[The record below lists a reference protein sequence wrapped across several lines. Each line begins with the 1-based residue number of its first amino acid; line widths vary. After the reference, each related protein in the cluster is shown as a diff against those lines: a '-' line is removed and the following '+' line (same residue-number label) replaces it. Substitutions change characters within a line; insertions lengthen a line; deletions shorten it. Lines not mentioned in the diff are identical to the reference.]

1 MSKEER
7 KVPELRF
14 KGFHDDWE
22 QRTLNQELSLLKDG
36 THGTHKNV
44 ANGLY
49 LLSAKNIKNG
59 EILITEQDRQIS
71 REEFNKIHRNFV
83 LHSGDVLL
91 TVVGSIG
98 ETAILTKPK
107 DVTFQRSVAYLR
119 PSQMKSQF
127 LYNLIQTV
135 GFQNEL
141 KKKQVV
147 SAQPGVYLGDL
158 KKISIKMTKNATEQ
172 IKISQFTQLIDK
184 IITLHQRKINILEK
198 INLEFLK
205 KMFPDYNQDSLNLR
219 FRDFKE
225 NWERKKLIQVVQSTY
240 QGINTAADKVKY
252 SSIGVPILQAKHI
265 TNGKISFKEARY
277 LDKENYQ
284 YYFPKYA
291 PKNGDILFANIGT
304 IGTSLV
310 VKTSQEFLIAWNI
323 LKITLKNDTDSRFV
337 QTYLT
342 LLRNRNFFESI
353 TTGNATK
360 FINKDE
366 VLKIQLPLPL
376 IDEQE
381 TIGRFI
387 YEIDDIIKNHQVKIN
402 QLNVLKKIYLR
413 KMFL

>member
-1 MSKEER
+1 MEQ
-7 KVPELRF
+7 
-14 KGFHDDWE
+14 DWE

-59 EILITEQDRQIS
+59 EIIITEQDRQIS

-184 IITLHQRKINILEK
+184 IITLHQRKINTLETQKKSYLNLLFPK
-198 INLEFLK
+198 INEFTPRLRFNNFKDEWEQRKLYEVAVVLDGDRGKNYPSSEEFSENGHTLFLSAANVTKNGFSFTNNQYITEDKSNSLGNGKLTTNDIVITSRGSIGHIAWYNSEISQEIPHARINSGMLILSIKEIYVANYIAQYLKSPMGIKTIHFLSFGSAQPQLTKKDIQNYKIPITLQLEQKKISSLLNDIDKLITLHQHKLSVIK
-205 KMFPDYNQDSLNLR
+205 KMKQVYLN
-219 FRDFKE
+219 
-225 NWERKKLIQVVQSTY
+225 
-240 QGINTAADKVKY
+240 
-252 SSIGVPILQAKHI
+252 
-265 TNGKISFKEARY
+265 KI
-277 LDKENYQ
+277 
-284 YYFPKYA
+284 
-291 PKNGDILFANIGT
+291 
-304 IGTSLV
+304 
-310 VKTSQEFLIAWNI
+310 
-323 LKITLKNDTDSRFV
+323 
-337 QTYLT
+337 
-342 LLRNRNFFESI
+342 
-353 TTGNATK
+353 
-360 FINKDE
+360 FI
-366 VLKIQLPLPL
+366 
-376 IDEQE
+376 
-381 TIGRFI
+381 
-387 YEIDDIIKNHQVKIN
+387 
-402 QLNVLKKIYLR
+402 
-413 KMFL
+413 